1 MIFYRLRSLL
11 GTRND
16 EDTPRSSDRF
26 GYDPSAFGEQ
36 APRKDQPQ
44 LRVVSTD
51 EPSSDD
57 GPVVGVARYK
67 ELDPNFDEAQFLDGA
82 QRAYEM
88 ILMAFAA
95 GDKDQLQPL
104 LSEQVYRGFVAE
116 IEARK
121 ARGEMLRT
129 EITRMA
135 KPVIDALVCD
145 QGLARVTVRFVAHIK
160 TSVAEDD
167 AAQPERTEDLWT
179 FERPVA
185 DSNPNWRLAATQT
198 V

>member
-1 MIFYRLRSLL
+1 MGS
-11 GTRND
+11 RND
-16 EDTPRSSDRF
+16 DDAPRSPDRF
-26 GYDPSAFGEQ
+26 GYDPGAFGEQ
-36 APRKDQPQ
+36 APRKAQPQ
-44 LRVVSTD
+44 LRVVSAA
-51 EPSSDD
+51 EPVEDD

-67 ELDPNFDEAQFLDGA
+67 ELDPNFDEAGFLDGA

-104 LSEQVYRGFVAE
+104 LSEPVYQGFAAE
-116 IEARK
+116 IEARE
-121 ARGEMLRT
+121 ARGETLQT

-135 KPVIDALVCD
+135 KPVIDELVCD
-145 QGLARVTVRFVAHIK
+145 QGLARITVRFVAHIK
-160 TSVAEDD
+160 TTMAEEDT
-167 AAQPERTEDLWT
+167 AQPERTEDLWT

-185 DSNPNWRLAATQT
+185 DSNPNWRLTATQT

>member
-1 MIFYRLRSLL
+1 M

-16 EDTPRSSDRF
+16 EDTHERSDRF
-26 GYDPSAFGEQ
+26 GYDPSAFGERTTQ
-36 APRKDQPQ
+36 KAQPQ
-44 LRVVSTD
+44 LRVVNTE
-51 EPSSDD
+51 EPPEDD

-67 ELDPNFDEAQFLDGA
+67 GLDPNFDEAQFLDGA

-104 LSEQVYRGFVAE
+104 LSDQVYQGFVAE
-116 IEARK
+116 IEARE
-121 ARGEMLRT
+121 ARGETLRT

-135 KPVIDALVCD
+135 KPVIDELVCD
-145 QGLARVTVRFVAHIK
+145 QGIARITVRFVAHIK
-160 TSVAEDD
+160 TTVAEDD
-167 AAQPERTEDLWT
+167 TVQPERTEDLWT

-185 DSNPNWRLAATQT
+185 DSNPNWRLTATQT